1 MTHNRLPFLG
11 SLFFL
16 SVRQQ
21 LSLITT
27 HRRMK
32 ISYVNIGNVNPYSYI
47 WETEP
52 IYTTHI

>member
-11 SLFFL
+11 SLFFCPYANNKV
-16 SVRQQ
+16 SSR
-21 LSLITT
+21 
-27 HRRMK
+27 HYWRMK
-32 ISYVNIGNVNPYSYI
+32 ISYVNIGNVNPYLYI